1 MASPMSRYAGGN
13 CPQGDPARIVLIGD
27 SFATRFERYCRAHAI
42 VNGGLDPRLISLSVV
57 GKGGAH
63 LGWVNDAASRI
74 SQSNATKA
82 VITLGGNDLNNAI
95 CKPDQLAKELLNV
108 ARSLINVDGFQKVA
122 ICQLQYRYPP
132 SSSRLRSAAARKY
145 PLRPNYN
152 SFVDQVNIELRRLT
166 DFFPKN
172 HVWKHRGLLLNYQD
186 FISDDGV
193 HVGPEGER
201 KFFRSIRGA
210 ALFLSKC

>member
-1 MASPMSRYAGGN
+1 MPRTCDCQWRTRSALDN
-13 CPQGDPARIVLIGD
+13 CA
-27 SFATRFERYCRAHAI
+27 
-42 VNGGLDPRLISLSVV
+42 LSVV
-57 GKGGAH
+57 GKGGPH
-63 LGWVNDAASRI
+63 LGWVNDAAPRI

-82 VITLGGNDLNNAI
+82 VLTIGGNHLNNAD
-95 CKPDQLAKELLNV
+95 CKPYQLAKELMNV

-132 SSSRLRSAAARKY
+132 SGSRSRSRSRSHSHSAAARNY

-152 SFVDQVNIELRRLT
+152 SLVDQVNIELRRLT
-166 DFFPKN
+166 DFFPKI

-186 FISDDGV
+186 LISDDGV
-193 HVGPEGER
+193 HVSPEGER

-210 ALFLSKC
+210 TLFLSKC